1 MGPPNLR
8 NHRQAV
14 DIEDVQEG
22 TFHPTF
28 LGEFSKPWKQRFRR
42 GVGSSFFFQIPGFR
56 SDESADYYPITL
68 YCGW

>member
-28 LGEFSKPWKQRFRR
+28 LGDLSKPWKQRFRR
-42 GVGSSFFFQIPGFR
+42 GVGSSFFSNPWI
-56 SDESADYYPITL
+56 
-68 YCGW
+68 